1 MLPAMRILYGVVGEG
16 MGHAIR
22 SRVVLDHLVAEG
34 HQVEIVASQ
43 RAVDFLRKAFE
54 KRAEVHQIHG
64 LHIVTEDN
72 RIRRSKTLWEN
83 VRDGLESLPG
93 QIAAYFELIRDFEP
107 QAVVSDFESW
117 TYLFGKLHRLPVFS
131 VDNMQI
137 INRCVI
143 PEEVIGP
150 YRTEFEVTKAFI
162 KSKLPLAEHY
172 FIATFF
178 RPPLRKDRTTL
189 VPPILRPEIL
199 AAKAEEGEHL
209 LVYQTAEGNEELVK
223 ALEETGLE
231 CRIYGMRRGITEEQ
245 REGRLRYMP
254 FSEARF
260 IEDLRTSR
268 AVITGGGFTLMSEC
282 VYLHKPTLSVPITGH
297 FEQILNGRYL
307 EHEGYGR
314 FATSLDGASVHAFL
328 EVVPECRAALAKVSQ
343 DGNKALFAGLDEQ
356 LDRAAAGLC

>member
-1 MLPAMRILYGVVGEG
+1 MRILYGVVGEG

-22 SRVVLDHLVAEG
+22 SRVVLDHLVGAEK
-34 HQVEIVASQ
+34 HEVEIVASQ
-43 RAVDFLRKAFE
+43 RAVDFLQKAFE
-54 KRAEVHQIHG
+54 DRAEVHRVHG
-64 LHIVTEDN
+64 LHIVTEEN
-72 RIRRSKTLWEN
+72 RVRRGKTLWEN
-83 VRDGLESLPG
+83 VRDGAEALPG
-93 QIAAYFELIRDFEP
+93 QIAAYFELIRDFQP

-117 TYLFGKLHRLPVFS
+117 SYLFGKLHRLPVFS

-137 INRCVI
+137 INRCEL
-143 PEEVIGP
+143 PDEVIGP

-162 KSKLPLAEHY
+162 KSKLPRAEHY

-178 RPPLRKDRTTL
+178 RPPVRKERTTL

-199 AAKAEEGEHL
+199 AAKAEAGDHL
-209 LVYQTAEGNEELVK
+209 LVYQTAEGNEALVK
-223 ALEETGLE
+223 ALQETGLE
-231 CRIYGMRRGITEEQ
+231 CRIYGMRRGISQEQ

-254 FSEARF
+254 FSEAGF
-260 IEDLRTSR
+260 IDDLRTSR

-282 VYLHKPTLSVPITGH
+282 VYLHKPTLSVPISGH

-314 FATSLDGASVHAFL
+314 FATALDGPAVHAFL
-328 EVVPECRAALAKVSQ
+328 EGVPECQAALAKVSQ
-343 DGNKALFAGLDEQ
+343 NGNEALFTALDEQ

>member
-1 MLPAMRILYGVVGEG
+1 MRILYGVVGEG

-22 SRVVLDHLVAEG
+22 SRVVLDHLLAEQ
-34 HQVEIVASQ
+34 HEVEIVASQ
-43 RAVDFLRKAFE
+43 RAVDFLEQAFE
-54 KRAEVHQIHG
+54 DRAEVHRVHG
-64 LHIVTEDN
+64 LHIVTEEN
-72 RIRRSKTLWEN
+72 RVRRGKTVWQN
-83 VRDGLESLPG
+83 VRDGAEAMPG
-93 QIAAYFELIRDFEP
+93 QIAAYFQLIRDFQP

-131 VDNMQI
+131 IDNMQI

-143 PEEVIGP
+143 PDDVIGP

-162 KSKLPLAEHY
+162 KSKLPYAEHY

-178 RPPLRKDRTTL
+178 RPEIRKDRTTL
-189 VPPILRPEIL
+189 VPPILRPEII
-199 AAKAEEGEHL
+199 AAKSEEGGHL
-209 LVYQTAEGNEELVK
+209 LVYQTAEGNEALVK
-223 ALEETGLE
+223 ALQETGLE

-245 REGRLRYMP
+245 REGQLRYMP
-254 FSEARF
+254 FSEPVF

-314 FATSLDGASVHAFL
+314 FATALHGKSVHAFL
-328 EVVPECRAALAKVSQ
+328 EVVPECRKALAKVTQ
-343 DGNKALFAGLDEQ
+343 DGNKELFGVLDEH
-356 LDRAAAGLC
+356 LDRAAAGV

>member
-1 MLPAMRILYGVVGEG
+1 MRILYGVVGEG

-22 SRVVLDHLVAEG
+22 SRVVLDHLLAEQ
-34 HQVEIVASQ
+34 HEVEIIASQ
-43 RAVDFLRKAFE
+43 RAVDFLKKAFE
-54 KRAEVHQIHG
+54 DRAEVHRVHG
-64 LHIVTEDN
+64 LHIVTEEN
-72 RIRRSKTLWEN
+72 RVRRGKTVWQN
-83 VRDGLESLPG
+83 VRDGAEALPG
-93 QIAAYFELIRDFEP
+93 QIAAYFELIRDFRP

-143 PEEVIGP
+143 PDDVIGP

-162 KSKLPLAEHY
+162 KSKLPYAEHY

-178 RPPLRKDRTTL
+178 RPPIRKDRTTL

-199 AAKAEEGEHL
+199 AAKAEQGDHL
-209 LVYQTAEGNEELVK
+209 LVYQTAEGNEALVK
-223 ALEETGLE
+223 ALVETGLE

-254 FSEARF
+254 FSEPVF

-314 FATSLDGASVHAFL
+314 FATALDGKSVHAFL
-328 EVVPECRAALAKVSQ
+328 EVVPECQRALAKVSQ
-343 DGNKALFAGLDEQ
+343 DGNNELFGALDEH
-356 LDRAAAGLC
+356 LDRAAAGV